1 LAFPGVSP
9 AILAII
15 ANYQEATEPGNLGL
29 GAFPQ
34 TTLVD
39 HVREYGR
46 NAHQPQSSSH
56 LDSRLAMRRAFS
68 FTLVFSLVA
77 LAPTWAQQE
86 NTSSTKID
94 ARVESL
100 LKQMTLEEKIILI
113 GGIDDFYTR
122 PIPRLGITSLRMSDG
137 PVGVHDYG
145 LTTAYPA
152 GIAVAA
158 TWNTDLA
165 QRFGISMGKDARARG
180 VNFIL
185 GPGLNIY
192 RAPMCGRNFE
202 YFGEDPF
209 LASRIAVS
217 EIKGIQSQGVI
228 ATAKHFAGNNQEYD
242 RNNVS
247 SDIDERTLREIYLP
261 AFEASVKEA
270 KVGAIM
276 NSYNLVN
283 GVHMT
288 QNSHLNIEILKKDWG
303 FDGILMSDWGST
315 YDGVAAA
322 NAGLDLEMPSGTF
335 MNQGSLVPAVKDGR
349 VSEAIIDDKVRRI
362 LRKAIQF
369 GFFDH
374 TQTDTSI
381 ALYSQEGRQTA
392 LEVAREGMV
401 LLKNSG
407 SLLPLDK
414 KKLKTIAVIGP
425 HAFPAIVGG
434 GGSSETK
441 PFNAV
446 SFLEGISNYLGTE
459 VKVLYATDTPP
470 LDEIFARQEFVT
482 TNREPGLKGEY
493 FPNEEL
499 QGTPVL
505 TRADARVSFKW
516 QEGSFADGQPIDHFS
531 VRWTGYFS
539 PRKTGDYKFYVSGD
553 DGARLYIDDQLVIND
568 WQPHSETLDTYGS
581 HFEAA
586 KQYKIRLEYFES
598 VGTATIGFGVAGAE
612 EFVGRET
619 KVLAANADAV
629 IICVGFDPSTEF
641 EGADRRFD
649 LPGGQDELIR
659 QISSVN
665 KNTIVVLTGGGN
677 VDMTQWIHGIPALI
691 HAWYPGQE
699 GGTALAQLLFGEYSP
714 SGKLPVSFE
723 RRWEDN
729 AVHDSYY
736 PRGDEKRVGYSEG
749 VFLGYRHFDQS
760 GIKPLFPFGYG
771 LSYTTF
777 AYKNL
782 DTSSIA
788 STNQLVKVSFDLTN
802 TGKRA
807 GAEVAQ
813 VYVGDRHAKTPRPPK
828 ELKGFA
834 KVFLNPGETKR
845 VSITLD
851 QRAFSYYDV
860 TGHRWTMAPGDFDI
874 YVGASS
880 GQIEL
885 TGKTTLA
892 SAAASK

>member
-1 LAFPGVSP
+1 MKRAVPF
-9 AILAII
+9 
-15 ANYQEATEPGNLGL
+15 
-29 GAFPQ
+29 
-34 TTLVD
+34 
-39 HVREYGR
+39 
-46 NAHQPQSSSH
+46 
-56 LDSRLAMRRAFS
+56 RLIFL
-68 FTLVFSLVA
+68 FVA
-77 LAPTWAQQE
+77 LTPSWCQSPDAPFA
-86 NTSSTKID
+86 KIE
-94 ARVESL
+94 ARVDFL
-100 LKQMTLEEKIILI
+100 IQQMTLEEKITLI
-113 GGIDDFYTR
+113 GGINDFYTH
-122 PIPRLGITSLRMSDG
+122 PIPRLGIPSLRMSDG
-137 PVGVHDYG
+137 PIGVHDYG

-152 GIAVAA
+152 GIAIAA
-158 TWNTDLA
+158 TWNVELA
-165 QRFGISMGKDARARG
+165 QRFGVSMGKDARARG

-217 EIKGIQSQGVI
+217 AIKGIQSQGVI

-242 RNNVS
+242 RNNIS

-261 AFEASVKEA
+261 AFEASVTEA

-288 QNSHLNIEILKKDWG
+288 QNPHLNIEILKKDWG

-322 NAGLDLEMPSGTF
+322 NGGLDLEMPTGTF
-335 MNQGSLVPAVKDGR
+335 MNQASLAPAVKDGR
-349 VSEAIIDDKVRRI
+349 VSEATIDDKVRRI

-369 GFFDH
+369 GFFDRP
-374 TQTDTSI
+374 QTDTGI
-381 ALYSQEGRQTA
+381 PLYSQEGRQTA

-407 SLLPLDK
+407 NLLPLDR

-425 HAFPAIVGG
+425 HAYPAVVGG
-434 GGSSETK
+434 GGSSQTL
-441 PFNAV
+441 PFHAV
-446 SFLEGISNYLGTE
+446 SFLEGISDYLGSDI
-459 VKVLYATDTPP
+459 KVLYATDIPP
-470 LDEIFARQEFVT
+470 LDEIFARAEFQT
-482 TNREPGLKGEY
+482 ANHESGLKGEY

-505 TRADARVSFKW
+505 TRTDAHVAFKW
-516 QEGSFADGQPIDHFS
+516 QEGSFAEGQPIDHFS

-539 PRKTGDYKFYVSGD
+539 PKRASDYKFYVSGD

-568 WQPHSETLDTYGS
+568 WQPHSETLDTYS
-581 HFEAA
+581 KHFDSG

-598 VGTATIGFGVAGAE
+598 VGSATIGFGVTDAE

-619 KVLAANADAV
+619 KTLAASADAV
-629 IICVGFDPSTEF
+629 VICVGFDPSTEF
-641 EGADRRFD
+641 EGGDRRFE
-649 LPGGQDELIR
+649 LPGGQNELIR

-665 KNTIVVLTGGGN
+665 KNTIVVVTAGGN
-677 VDMTQWIHGIPALI
+677 VDMTPWIDRVSALI

-699 GGTALAQLLFGEYSP
+699 GGRALTQLLFGEYSP

-736 PRGDEKRVGYSEG
+736 PKGDEKRVAYSEG

-760 GIKPLFPFGYG
+760 GIKPLFPFGFG

-782 DTSSIA
+782 KVSPGA
-788 STNQLVKVSFDLTN
+788 STNQSVAVTVSFDVTN

-813 VYVGDRHAKTPRPPK
+813 VYVGDQHSGVPRPPK

-834 KVFLNPGETKR
+834 KIFLNAGETKR
-845 VSITLD
+845 VAIGLD

-860 TGHRWTMAPGDFDI
+860 AGHQWKLTPGDFDI
-874 YVGASS
+874 YVGPSS
-880 GQIEL
+880 GEIAL

-892 SAAASK
+892 TAIASSSGSKF